1 MLAERSDAEIT
12 QYLSVLREDLAD
24 NGLFTDNNKQTI
36 SRNRYQL
43 RNRISDISSNVIS
56 RYNDLGQSVS
66 VPDLRYYYDWNN
78 DGVAGNEIADDA
90 KITLSQNEVTFDKNG
105 GTATIEVTSNIPLT
119 TEQYNDSFGEES
131 PSFTESSS
139 LNGFFASTLASM
151 NCVSKYEN
159 SVLTITVNKA
169 QRRSTQSK
177 TVYLY
182 DAMGKARA
190 EVK

>member
-105 GTATIEVTSNIPLT
+105 GYGHNRGNIKYTTDNRTI
-119 TEQYNDSFGEES
+119 
-131 PSFTESSS
+131 
-139 LNGFFASTLASM
+139 
-151 NCVSKYEN
+151 
-159 SVLTITVNKA
+159 
-169 QRRSTQSK
+169 
-177 TVYLY
+177 
-182 DAMGKARA
+182 
-190 EVK
+190 